1 MKRKLH
7 MDLECYSSVDL
18 NKCGVYK
25 YAESPDFEI
34 LLWGYSWDDGPVQ
47 VIDMASGEKPPL
59 DLVFALWDP
68 NVEKWSHNISFE
80 RTCLQSW
87 LNKTQFARKLNPEG
101 WYCSMIWGATLG
113 LPLSLKGIGTVLG
126 LDKQKLDE
134 GKDLIRYFCKPCK
147 PTNTNQQRT
156 RNLPQHSPEDWN
168 VFKTYNKRD
177 VEVEMEIQKKLEP
190 YPVPNNIWEEFWLDQ
205 VINDRGVRIDIPFA
219 KAAIAIDQKTRESD
233 MKEMETLTQLENPNS
248 VSQLKDWL
256 SENSFEMDSL
266 GKKQV
271 TASIESAPA
280 EIQQVLE
287 LRLKL
292 AKSSVRKYDAMIS
305 SCCYDGRAHGMFQF
319 YGANRTGRFA
329 GRIIQLQNLP
339 QNHLPD
345 LEQARNLVKS
355 KNYQALEMLY
365 EDIPDTLS
373 QLIRTAFIPAD
384 GKKFI
389 VADFSAIEA
398 RVLAYLSK
406 EQWRLDAFA
415 QGKDIYCASASAMFG
430 VPVEKHGING
440 DLRAKGK
447 IAELALGYGGS
458 VGALKAMGALDKG
471 LEEKELKPLV
481 DSWRKANPHITK
493 FWWDVDRCVKATVS
507 NHRPTATHG
516 IYFAFENDFLFITLP
531 SNRRLAYY
539 KPQIGTNR
547 FGGSSITYEGIGES
561 KKWTRLESYGPKFV
575 ENITQAFARDIL
587 CNSMKNLQDCSIVA
601 HVHDEL
607 IIETSMDAD
616 VQTICERM
624 AQVPSWANGLVL
636 RADGYE
642 CSFYQKD

>member
-190 YPVPNNIWEEFWLDQ
+190 YPVPNNIWKEFWLDQ

-624 AQVPSWANGLVL
+624 AQVPSWANGLGL